1 MYRVVMASRKT
12 VEWMGLL
19 IVAFLFVFPFLWMA
33 STAFK
38 TMPEVRQFPP
48 TLLPETW
55 EWSNFI
61 QAWESG
67 PFLTYTWNSIL
78 VAVGILILQ
87 FLTAVPAAYAFA
99 RYRFP
104 GRNLLFG
111 LVLIVLMIPGQVIF
125 LPIYV
130 QLSGWGL
137 VNTLWS
143 LILPYAASAFGIF
156 LLRQAFMQV
165 PDEVIEAARLDD
177 ASEWKIMWTI
187 MVPMAKPV
195 LVTFGLFSFIY
206 HWNDYFWPLI
216 MTNSDEVRTLPIGIS
231 SLHMSDGGT
240 LWNVMMAGNM
250 ILILPILVIFFI
262 AQRHIIKAFIYQ
274 SK

>member
-12 VEWMGLL
+12 VEWIGLL

-38 TMPEVRQFPP
+38 SMPEVRQFPP
-48 TLLPETW
+48 TLLPQTW
-55 EWSNFI
+55 EWSNFV

-67 PFLTYTWNSIL
+67 PFLMYTWNSIL

-130 QLSGWGL
+130 QLSSWGL

-165 PDEVIEAARLDD
+165 PDEVIEAARLDN

-250 ILILPILVIFFI
+250 ILILPILIIFFV

>member
-1 MYRVVMASRKT
+1 MKRVGAISLKT
-12 VEWMGLL
+12 AEWIGLL
-19 IVAFLFVFPFLWMA
+19 VVALLFVFPFLWMA

-48 TLLPETW
+48 SLLPESW
-55 EWSNFI
+55 EWSNFVR
-61 QAWESG
+61 AWESG
-67 PFLTYTWNSIL
+67 PFLMYTVNSIV
-78 VAVGILILQ
+78 VAVGILVLQ

-104 GRNLLFG
+104 GRSLLFG
-111 LVLIVLMIPGQVIF
+111 LVLVVLMIPGQVIF

-143 LILPYAASAFGIF
+143 LIIPYAASAFGIF

-165 PDEVIEAARLDD
+165 PDEVIEAARLDN
-177 ASEWKIMWTI
+177 ASEWRIMWTI

-250 ILILPILVIFFI
+250 ILILPILVIFFV
-262 AQRHIIKAFIYQ
+262 AQRHIIKAFVYQ

>member
-1 MYRVVMASRKT
+1 MKRVGAISLKT
-12 VEWMGLL
+12 VEWAGLL
-19 IVAFLFVFPFLWMA
+19 VVALLFVFPFLWMA

-38 TMPEVRQFPP
+38 DMSEVRQFPP

-55 EWSNFI
+55 EWGNFV

-67 PFLTYTWNSIL
+67 PFLVFTMNSIV
-78 VAVGILILQ
+78 VAVAILILQ

-99 RYRFP
+99 RYQFP

-111 LVLIVLMIPGQVIF
+111 LVLVALMIPGYIIF

-165 PDEVIEAARLDD
+165 PDEVIEAARLDN

-216 MTNSDEVRTLPIGIS
+216 MTNSDEVRTLPVGIS
-231 SLHMSDGGT
+231 SLRMSDGGT

-250 ILILPILVIFFI
+250 ILILPILVIFFV
-262 AQRHIIKAFIYQ
+262 AQRHIIKAFVYQ

>member
-1 MYRVVMASRKT
+1 MLQVGRTAWKT
-12 VEWMGLL
+12 VEWVLLVAVGL
-19 IVAFLFVFPFLWMA
+19 VFVFPFLWMFL
-33 STAFK
+33 TAFK
-38 TMPEVRQFPP
+38 TMPEVYQFPP
-48 TLLPETW
+48 TWWPESW
-55 EWSNFI
+55 QFENFRIAWS
-61 QAWESG
+61 SG
-67 PFLTYTWNSIL
+67 PFVTYVMNSIL
-78 VAVGILILQ
+78 VAGGILILQ
-87 FLTAVPAAYAFA
+87 FLIAVPAAYAFA

-111 LVLIVLMIPGQVIF
+111 LSLIALMIPSQVIF
-125 LPIYV
+125 LPVYV
-130 QLSGWGL
+130 EMSHWGL

-143 LILPYAASAFGIF
+143 LILPFGASAFGIF

-165 PDEVIEAARLDD
+165 PDEVIEAARLDS

-216 MTNSDEVRTLPIGIS
+216 MTNSDSVRTLPIGIS
-231 SLHMSDGGT
+231 MLKAAEGGKQ
-240 LWNVMMAGNM
+240 WNVIMAGNM
-250 ILILPILVIFFI
+250 ILVLPILVVFFF
-262 AQRHIIKAFIYQ
+262 AQRHIISAFVYQ

>member
-1 MYRVVMASRKT
+1 MYRLVLASRKT
-12 VEWMGLL
+12 VEWLGLL

-55 EWSNFI
+55 EWSNFA

-67 PFLTYTWNSIL
+67 PFLMYTWNSIL

-99 RYRFP
+99 RYKFP

-165 PDEVIEAARLDD
+165 PDEVIEAARLDN

-250 ILILPILVIFFI
+250 ILILPILVIFFV

>member
-1 MYRVVMASRKT
+1 MDRMVLASRKT
-12 VEWMGLL
+12 VEWIGLL
-19 IVAFLFVFPFLWMA
+19 LVAFLFVFPFLWMA

-38 TMPEVRQFPP
+38 TMPEVLQFPP
-48 TLLPETW
+48 TLLPKTW
-55 EWSNFI
+55 EWSNFA
-61 QAWESG
+61 QAWGSG
-67 PFLTYTWNSIL
+67 PFLMYTWNSIL

-99 RYRFP
+99 RYKFP

-165 PDEVIEAARLDD
+165 PDEVIEAARLDN

-250 ILILPILVIFFI
+250 ILILPILVVFFV

>member
-1 MYRVVMASRKT
+1 MKRVGAISLKT
-12 VEWMGLL
+12 AEWVGLL
-19 IVAFLFVFPFLWMA
+19 VVALLFVFPFLWMA

-48 TLLPETW
+48 TMLPESW
-55 EWSNFI
+55 EWSNFVH
-61 QAWESG
+61 AWESG
-67 PFLTYTWNSIL
+67 PFLMYTVNSIL
-78 VAVGILILQ
+78 VAVGILVLQ

-99 RYRFP
+99 RYQFP

-143 LILPYAASAFGIF
+143 LIIPYAASAFGIF

-165 PDEVIEAARLDD
+165 PDEVIEAARLDN

-250 ILILPILVIFFI
+250 ILILPILVIFFV
-262 AQRHIIKAFIYQ
+262 AQRHIIKAFVYQ

>member
-1 MYRVVMASRKT
+1 MKRVGAISLKT
-12 VEWMGLL
+12 VEWAGLL
-19 IVAFLFVFPFLWMA
+19 VVALLFVFPFLWMA

-38 TMPEVRQFPP
+38 DMSEVRQFPP

-55 EWSNFI
+55 EWGNFV

-67 PFLTYTWNSIL
+67 PFLMFTVNSIV
-78 VAVGILILQ
+78 VAVAILILQ

-99 RYRFP
+99 RYQFP

-111 LVLIVLMIPGQVIF
+111 LVLVALMIPGYIIF

-165 PDEVIEAARLDD
+165 PDEVIEAARLDN

-216 MTNSDEVRTLPIGIS
+216 MTNSDEVRTLPVGIS
-231 SLHMSDGGT
+231 SLRMSDGGT

-250 ILILPILVIFFI
+250 ILILPILIIFFV
-262 AQRHIIKAFIYQ
+262 AQRHIIKAFVYQ

>member
-1 MYRVVMASRKT
+1 MYRVVLASRKT
-12 VEWMGLL
+12 VEWIGLL

-48 TLLPETW
+48 TLLPESW
-55 EWSNFI
+55 EWSNFA

-67 PFLTYTWNSIL
+67 PFLMYTWNSIL

-99 RYRFP
+99 RYKFP

-137 VNTLWS
+137 INTLWS

-165 PDEVIEAARLDD
+165 PDEVIEAARLDN

-250 ILILPILVIFFI
+250 ILILPILVIFFV

>member
-1 MYRVVMASRKT
+1 MYRVILASRKT
-12 VEWMGLL
+12 VEWIGLL

-55 EWSNFI
+55 EWSNFA

-67 PFLTYTWNSIL
+67 PFLMYTWNSIL

-99 RYRFP
+99 RYKFP

-165 PDEVIEAARLDD
+165 PDEVIEAARLDN

-250 ILILPILVIFFI
+250 ILILPILVIFFV

>member
-1 MYRVVMASRKT
+1 MYRVVLASRKT
-12 VEWMGLL
+12 VEWIGLL
-19 IVAFLFVFPFLWMA
+19 VVAFLFVFPFLWMA

-55 EWSNFI
+55 EWSNFA

-67 PFLTYTWNSIL
+67 PFLMFTWNSIL

-99 RYRFP
+99 RYKFP

-165 PDEVIEAARLDD
+165 PDEVIEAARLDN

-250 ILILPILVIFFI
+250 ILILPILVIFFV

>member
-1 MYRVVMASRKT
+1 MKRVGAISLKT
-12 VEWMGLL
+12 AEWVGLL
-19 IVAFLFVFPFLWMA
+19 VVALLFVFPFLWMA

-48 TLLPETW
+48 TLLPESW
-55 EWSNFI
+55 EWSNFVH
-61 QAWESG
+61 AWESG
-67 PFLTYTWNSIL
+67 PFLMYTVNSIL
-78 VAVGILILQ
+78 VAVGILVLQ

-99 RYRFP
+99 RYQFP

-143 LILPYAASAFGIF
+143 LIIPYAASAFGIF

-165 PDEVIEAARLDD
+165 PDEVIEAARLDN

-250 ILILPILVIFFI
+250 ILILPILVIFFV
-262 AQRHIIKAFIYQ
+262 AQRHIIKAFVYQ

>member
-1 MYRVVMASRKT
+1 MYRLVLASRKT
-12 VEWMGLL
+12 VEWIGLL

-55 EWSNFI
+55 EWSNFA

-67 PFLTYTWNSIL
+67 PFLMYTWNSIL

-99 RYRFP
+99 RYKFP

-165 PDEVIEAARLDD
+165 PDEVIEAARLDN

-250 ILILPILVIFFI
+250 ILILPILVIFFV

>member
-1 MYRVVMASRKT
+1 MYRVVLASRKT
-12 VEWMGLL
+12 VEWIGLL

-55 EWSNFI
+55 EWSNFA

-67 PFLTYTWNSIL
+67 PFLMYTWNSIL
-78 VAVGILILQ
+78 VAVGILVLQ

-99 RYRFP
+99 RYKFP

-165 PDEVIEAARLDD
+165 PDEVIEAARLDN

-250 ILILPILVIFFI
+250 ILILPILVIFFV

>member
-1 MYRVVMASRKT
+1 MLQVGRTAWKT
-12 VEWMGLL
+12 VEWVLLAAVGL
-19 IVAFLFVFPFLWMA
+19 VFVFPFLWMFL
-33 STAFK
+33 TAFK
-38 TMPEVRQFPP
+38 TMPEVYQFPP
-48 TLLPETW
+48 TWWPESW
-55 EWSNFI
+55 QFENFRIAWS
-61 QAWESG
+61 SG
-67 PFLTYTWNSIL
+67 PFVTYVMNSIL
-78 VAVGILILQ
+78 VAGGILILQ
-87 FLTAVPAAYAFA
+87 FLIAVPAAYAFA

-111 LVLIVLMIPGQVIF
+111 LSLIALMIPSQVIF
-125 LPIYV
+125 LPVYV
-130 QLSGWGL
+130 EMSHWGL

-143 LILPYAASAFGIF
+143 LILPFGASAFGIF

-165 PDEVIEAARLDD
+165 PDEVIEAARLDS

-216 MTNSDEVRTLPIGIS
+216 MTNSDSVRTLPIGIS
-231 SLHMSDGGT
+231 MLKAAEGGKQ
-240 LWNVMMAGNM
+240 WNVIMAGNM
-250 ILILPILVIFFI
+250 ILVLPILVVFFF
-262 AQRHIIKAFIYQ
+262 AQRHIISAFVYQ